1 MQLIDVGANLTH
13 DSFDADREAVIRRA
27 LDAGVERMIVTGST
41 VETSRAG
48 AALAAH
54 WPGRLYAT
62 AGVHPHHASEY
73 AEGTTAELERLARDA
88 VVVAVGECGLDHY
101 RNFSPPDA
109 QARAFDAQLAL
120 AGRLGMPVFLHQRE
134 AHAPFLEVLDRHLDQ
149 LPAAVA
155 HCFTGTADE
164 LRDYLARGLYI
175 GITGWICD
183 ERRGRH
189 LLELAGDIPPER
201 LMIETDAPY
210 LLPRSLRPKPK
221 TRRNEPRWLPAVLET
236 VAAARGESPATLAR
250 ITTANAERFFRLP
263 PLADAPSAAETPAP
277 SRSG

>member
-1 MQLIDVGANLTH
+1 MSDAFVNLIRFARGVVMQLIDVGANLTH
-13 DSFDADREAVIRRA
+13 DSFDADREAVIGRA

-134 AHAPFLEVLDRHLDQ
+134 AHAPFLEVLDRHLDE

-183 ERRGRH
+183 ERRGHRMH
-189 LLELAGDIPPER
+189 EFLDRIPAER

-210 LLPRSLRPKPK
+210 LLPRDLEPRPRS
-221 TRRNEPRWLPAVLET
+221 RRNEPAHLPHIMRTLAR
-236 VAAARGESPATLAR
+236 ARGEDPETLAAA
-250 ITTANAERFFRLP
+250 TTATARRFF
-263 PLADAPSAAETPAP
+263 
-277 SRSG
+277 GF